1 MKKLEIE
8 LVKIFDTGLAMRV
21 IHQDE
26 SLRNRVDT
34 DSIPFSHKD
43 MRLGSRKC
51 PALHNKIVY
60 LRGSVSQTD
69 NDIAYNNYNS
79 QSERDA
85 MYDFINEAMEHIN
98 KPEPLTFERI
108 RKECVP
114 MKHLL
119 IDEVGYKRL
128 YLGFNRAGYLVTDHE
143 SGSSANDCCEYRV
156 KNWTI
161 EEYKEGGK

>member
-26 SLRNRVDT
+26 SLR
-34 DSIPFSHKD
+34 
-43 MRLGSRKC
+43 RLEGSTTVLYYNKFYTFKSC
-51 PALHNKIVY
+51 NSPALESRSCYIRGDWYKDDRKISCFQY
-60 LRGSVSQTD
+60 S
-69 NDIAYNNYNS
+69 S

-85 MYDFINEAMEHIN
+85 MYDFIIEAMEHIN
-98 KPEPLTFERI
+98 NPEPLTFERI

-119 IDEVGYKRL
+119 VDEAGHKRL
-128 YLGFNRAGYLVTDHE
+128 YLGFNRRGKAVTDCAYGCDVATWYE
-143 SGSSANDCCEYRV
+143 TSIKD
-156 KNWTI
+156 WTI